1 MSESEAE
8 DLPDRDPSDSEAGDS
23 ASSGD
28 LDLDDVD
35 YDEEFLNLLFAEY
48 FGGSMSAEF
57 FSKVCYCAARLQNPE
72 KIKRWGKA
80 PGDFSGNYQKFL
92 DSRLGWKRNNTGF

>member
-1 MSESEAE
+1 MKPFLSVCGPNEARAPFDGTVSSMARLHDWEVGSEWDSSDVVSEAARHAWEVSESEAE

-35 YDEEFLNLLFAEY
+35 YDEEFLNL
-48 FGGSMSAEF
+48 
-57 FSKVCYCAARLQNPE
+57 
-72 KIKRWGKA
+72 
-80 PGDFSGNYQKFL
+80 
-92 DSRLGWKRNNTGF
+92 